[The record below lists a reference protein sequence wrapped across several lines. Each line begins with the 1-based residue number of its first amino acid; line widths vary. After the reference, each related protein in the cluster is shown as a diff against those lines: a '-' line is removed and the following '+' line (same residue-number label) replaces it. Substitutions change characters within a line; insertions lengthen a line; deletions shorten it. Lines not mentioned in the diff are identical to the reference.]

1 MRAVGRRLMVALAV
15 LLTVLAVSAT
25 QAASRDASEIV
36 SVDDIGSGAKEVWA
50 FLPSEDPPTCLLV
63 FLHGADPVP
72 ARVLGWLDHLA
83 LDMSCAVIFPR
94 YQPAAASPALGGLR
108 AAISTGVQHVRR
120 VRYGFENRRSPNAMR
135 TIVVGV
141 GFGGTLAFSYAANA
155 QRWGLPVPAA
165 IDSIFPTTGRI
176 PGGAATI
183 PRSTRVL
190 VQVGD
195 DSRAAAGELRTYL
208 ASHPPSR
215 KRFQTIRSRPGLRA
229 IEQAPLQTTDAAVN
243 TFWAP
248 LDALI
253 DGAG

>member
-1 MRAVGRRLMVALAV
+1 LATGASAARAG
-15 LLTVLAVSAT
+15 
-25 QAASRDASEIV
+25 
-36 SVDDIGSGAKEVWA
+36 
-50 FLPSEDPPTCLLV
+50 
-63 FLHGADPVP
+63 
-72 ARVLGWLDHLA
+72 
-83 LDMSCAVIFPR
+83 
-94 YQPAAASPALGGLR
+94 
-108 AAISTGVQHVRR
+108 
-120 VRYGFENRRSPNAMR
+120 RYGFENGRSPSSLH

-141 GFGGTLAFSYAANA
+141 GFGGSLAFSYAANA

-183 PRSTRVL
+183 PRSMRVL

-195 DSRAAAGELRTYL
+195 DGRAAAGELRTYL

-229 IEQAPLQTTDAAVN
+229 IEEAPLQTTDAAVN

>member
-1 MRAVGRRLMVALAV
+1 MVALAV
-15 LLTVLAVSAT
+15 FTTMLAASAT

-36 SVDDIGSGAKEVWA
+36 SVHDIGSGAKEVWA

-63 FLHGADPVP
+63 FLHGADPTP
-72 ARVLGWLDHLA
+72 ARILGWLDHLA

-94 YQPAAASPALGGLR
+94 YQPSAAATSPALGGLR

-120 VRYGFENRRSPNAMR
+120 ARYGFERRRSPSSLH

-141 GFGGTLAFSYAANA
+141 GFGGSLAFSYAANA

-195 DSRAAAGELRTYL
+195 DGRAAAGELHTYL

-215 KRFQTIRSRPGLRA
+215 QRFQTIRSRPGLRA
-229 IEQAPLQTTDAAVN
+229 IEAAPLQTTDAAVD

-253 DGAG
+253 DAAD